1 MTSPYSVEL
10 RSDQCRDFSL
20 GAGDGAG
27 RQARSSSHPQSGV
40 GDLRAR
46 LWTSLSSMDR
56 RRRATL
62 ALTLNFLSLLFS
74 ITAFSSSYWCEGI
87 RKVPKPFCQGSSR
100 EKQTFCIRF
109 NNSDTNG
116 SNVVQYTWETGDDKF
131 IERHFHA
138 GIWYSCEENISGDG
152 ENCRSFITL
161 TPPADRG
168 VLWLSIVAEV
178 LYITLLL
185 TGVSL
190 MSVEVCYYTS
200 VIDGLKLNAFA
211 AIFTVLSGLLGMV
224 AHMMY
229 TTVFQMTVNLGPED
243 WRPQNWDYGWS
254 YCLAWGSFTCC
265 MAASVTTINRYTKT
279 ILEFKQRRRNLER
292 TLQNKPKTPEQD
304 GSRPVWDLYISTI
317 QNNREG
323 LIDQRM
329 DLSVSSQNPTAHGNA
344 SHFPY
349 RQCDEYC

>member
-1 MTSPYSVEL
+1 
-10 RSDQCRDFSL
+10 
-20 GAGDGAG
+20 
-27 RQARSSSHPQSGV
+27 
-40 GDLRAR
+40 
-46 LWTSLSSMDR
+46 MDR
-56 RRRATL
+56 RRRATI

-74 ITAFSSSYWCEGI
+74 VTAFCSSYWCQGV
-87 RKVPKPFCQGSSR
+87 RKVPKPFCTGRAQER
-100 EKQTFCIRF
+100 AAHCIRY
-109 NNSDTNG
+109 NNSD
-116 SNVVQYTWETGDDKF
+116 SNSSAVHYSWETGDDKF

-152 ENCRSFITL
+152 EKCRSFITL
-161 TPPADRG
+161 TPAADRG

-190 MSVEVCYYTS
+190 MSIEVCYYTS

-292 TLQNKPKTPEQD
+292 SLQNKQKAQEQD
-304 GSRPVWDLYISTI
+304 GSQPGWDIYINTL
-317 QNNREG
+317 QDNRENFV
-323 LIDQRM
+323 
-329 DLSVSSQNPTAHGNA
+329 DLSMAPGQSPSNYGNLND
-344 SHFPY
+344 FPY
-349 RQCDEYC
+349 RHCDEYC

>member
-1 MTSPYSVEL
+1 
-10 RSDQCRDFSL
+10 
-20 GAGDGAG
+20 
-27 RQARSSSHPQSGV
+27 
-40 GDLRAR
+40 
-46 LWTSLSSMDR
+46 MDR

-74 ITAFSSSYWCEGI
+74 ITAFSSSYWCEGV
-87 RKVPKPFCQGSSR
+87 RKVPKPFCTSAAAGKPPS
-100 EKQTFCIRF
+100 CIRF
-109 NNSDTNG
+109 NNSHPNT
-116 SNVVQYTWETGDDKF
+116 SANVLHYTWETGDDKF

-138 GIWYSCEENISGDG
+138 GIWFSCEENVSGGG
-152 ENCRSFITL
+152 EKCRSFITL

-254 YCLAWGSFTCC
+254 YCMAWGSFTCC

-292 TLQNKPKTPEQD
+292 NLQSEQKTLERDP
-304 GSRPVWDLYISTI
+304 SRPVWDVYISTI
-317 QNNREG
+317 QGGRENFV
-323 LIDQRM
+323 
-329 DLSVSSQNPTAHGNA
+329 DLSVAGHAPSVYGNPA
-344 SHFPY
+344 HFPY
-349 RQCDEYC
+349 TQQDEYC

>member
-1 MTSPYSVEL
+1 
-10 RSDQCRDFSL
+10 
-20 GAGDGAG
+20 
-27 RQARSSSHPQSGV
+27 
-40 GDLRAR
+40 
-46 LWTSLSSMDR
+46 MDR
-56 RRRATL
+56 RRRATV

-87 RKVPKPFCQGSSR
+87 RKVPKPFCTGKAG
-100 EKQTFCIRF
+100 EKPAFCIRF
-109 NNSDTNG
+109 NNTGSNG
-116 SNVVQYTWETGDDKF
+116 SSSSNAVQYTWETGDDKF

-152 ENCRSFITL
+152 EKCRSFIAL

-279 ILEFKQRRRNLER
+279 ILEFKQRKRNLER
-292 TLQNKPKTPEQD
+292 SLQNKQKVSDQD
-304 GSRPVWDLYISTI
+304 VSQPVWDVYINAVQS
-317 QNNREG
+317 NREG
-323 LIDQRM
+323 FV
-329 DLSVSSQNPTAHGNA
+329 DLAVTGQTPSPYGNA
-344 SHFPY
+344 NSFPY
-349 RQCDEYC
+349 TQRDEYC

>member
-1 MTSPYSVEL
+1 
-10 RSDQCRDFSL
+10 
-20 GAGDGAG
+20 
-27 RQARSSSHPQSGV
+27 
-40 GDLRAR
+40 
-46 LWTSLSSMDR
+46 MDR
-56 RRRATL
+56 RRRATV
-62 ALTLNFLSLLFS
+62 ALTLNCLSLLFS
-74 ITAFSSSYWCEGI
+74 ITAFSSSYWCQGV
-87 RKVPKPFCQGSSR
+87 RKVPKPLCTGRSR
-100 EKQTFCIRF
+100 EKQTYCIRF
-109 NNSDTNG
+109 NSSDTNSS

-131 IERHFHA
+131 VERNFHA

-152 ENCRSFITL
+152 EKCRSFITL

-279 ILEFKQRRRNLER
+279 ILEFKQRRRNIER
-292 TLQNKPKTPEQD
+292 SLQNKQQNVVEPDAAQ
-304 GSRPVWDLYISTI
+304 PVWDIYINTI
-317 QNNREG
+317 QGNREG
-323 LIDQRM
+323 FM
-329 DLSVSSQNPTAHGNA
+329 DLPISGQNPTLYGNL
-344 SHFPY
+344 SSFPY
-349 RQCDEYC
+349 TQCDEYC

>member
-1 MTSPYSVEL
+1 ME
-10 RSDQCRDFSL
+10 
-20 GAGDGAG
+20 
-27 RQARSSSHPQSGV
+27 
-40 GDLRAR
+40 
-46 LWTSLSSMDR
+46 R
-56 RRRATL
+56 RRRAGI
-62 ALTLNFLSLLFS
+62 ALTLSSLSLLFS
-74 ITAFSSSYWCEGI
+74 VTAFCSSYWCQGV
-87 RKVPKPFCQGSSR
+87 RKAPKPLCTGAARESCIRNNQSDYNGSS
-100 EKQTFCIRF
+100 
-109 NNSDTNG
+109 S
-116 SNVVQYTWETGDDKF
+116 VVHYTWETGDDKF

-138 GIWYSCEENISGDG
+138 GIWYSCEESISGEG
-152 ENCRSFITL
+152 EKCRSFIAL

-190 MSVEVCYYTS
+190 MSVEICYYTS

-279 ILEFKQRRRNLER
+279 ILEFKQRKRNLER
-292 TLQNKPKTPEQD
+292 SLQNKQTAPGQD
-304 GSRPVWDLYISTI
+304 GCQAVWDIYIDTLHGG
-317 QNNREG
+317 RGGAAG
-323 LIDQRM
+323 LPSHYGKPFPHTHCDQ
-329 DLSVSSQNPTAHGNA
+329 
-344 SHFPY
+344 
-349 RQCDEYC
+349 CC